1 MAPVLIIGAGGHA
14 LVVIEALRACG
25 RPIAGLLDDAPGR
38 ESGAAPLLG
47 CAILGA
53 TALLP
58 RLRAEGV
65 AEAVIAIGDNA
76 TRETL
81 GARCEA
87 AGFSLPPLVHPTAL
101 VSPSASLGAGS
112 QVMARALLG
121 PLARLG
127 RLVLVNTGAI
137 VEHECRLDDAAHLG
151 PGAVLCGGVTLGR
164 RALVAAGAVVRPAVL
179 IGADALVAPGAAVA
193 GPVPDGACL
202 GGVPA
207 RPIARAA
214 TAQGAPSGARAAR
227 AD

>member
-1 MAPVLIIGAGGHA
+1 MTPVLIIGAGGHA

-25 RPIAGLLDDAPGR
+25 RPIAGLLDDAAERRPGAR
-38 ESGAAPLLG
+38 PVLG
-47 CAILGA
+47 CPILGS
-53 TALLP
+53 TGLLP
-58 RLRAEGV
+58 ALRAQGM

-76 TRETL
+76 TREAL

-87 AGFSLPPLVHPTAL
+87 AGFALPPLIHPTAL
-101 VSPSASLGAGS
+101 ISPSAALGAGS
-112 QVMARALLG
+112 QVMARATLG

-164 RALVAAGAVVRPAVL
+164 RVLVAAGAVVRPAVM

-193 GPVPDGACL
+193 GPVPEGARL

-207 RPIARAA
+207 RPIP
-214 TAQGAPSGARAAR
+214 GAPQLA
-227 AD
+227 